1 VARAAIEFNTVK
13 PTPADTQSSESS
25 VFGGLSPDAFLS
37 LGAME
42 GLFPA
47 LVETAPPI
55 GPNLRPADRLWPGYS
70 LAIVAA
76 AIAFAIHT
84 FAIERISTLI
94 IAILVGASIRNVG
107 PLPKSIAPGCKKIV
121 KKIIPIAIVLTGA
134 GLNLVHLAGVGT
146 SAMIVIISC
155 VVIAITSAYFWGK
168 LFGLGAKTSLL
179 IGAGTGICGNSAIVA
194 VAPLIDSDDDDL
206 VLSMGTVNLF
216 GLLAMLVWPLIGGMF
231 HMGDQ
236 VFGVWAGTTIH
247 AVPQAI
253 AAGQAFSPEAGVLAT
268 LVKLVRVALL
278 APMMV
283 VLALYYAKRHR
294 ADGTNSKMIIHYAR
308 LVPTFVWGFVLMSL
322 LCTFGLLPTL
332 NFELSDAFPTSS
344 KLVTVPMIDMLS
356 KAGKILLTLAMA
368 AIGLEVDIRM
378 LAAVGGRALVTGL
391 VVTATVAICSLALIS
406 VLI

>member
-1 VARAAIEFNTVK
+1 VAKAAIELNAVK
-13 PTPADTQSSESS
+13 PTADTQPDPQS

-55 GPNLRPADRLWPGYS
+55 GPHERPADRLWPGYT

-76 AIAFAIHT
+76 AIAFAVHM

-94 IAILVGASIRNVG
+94 IAILVGAAIRNVV

-121 KKIIPIAIVLTGA
+121 KKVIPLAIVLTGA
-134 GLNLVHLAGVGT
+134 GLNLAHLAGVGT
-146 SAMIVIISC
+146 SALVVIASC
-155 VVIAITSAYFWGK
+155 VVIAIGAGFFWGK
-168 LFGLGAKTSLL
+168 LFGLGPKTSML
-179 IGAGTGICGNSAIVA
+179 IGAGTGICGNSAIIA
-194 VAPLIDSDDDDL
+194 VAPLIDAEDDDL
-206 VLSMGTVNLF
+206 VLSIGTVNLF
-216 GLLAMLVWPLIGGMF
+216 GLLAMLVWPLIGGML

-283 VLALYYAKRHR
+283 VLALCYARRHR
-294 ADGTNSKMIIHYAR
+294 ADGTNSRMIIHYAR

-332 NFELSDAFPTSS
+332 NFELSETFPSSS
-344 KLVTVPMIDMLS
+344 KLVNVSTIDTLS

-368 AIGLEVDIRM
+368 AIGLEVDVRM
-378 LAAVGGRALVTGL
+378 LAGVGGRALVTGL
-391 VVTATVAICSLALIS
+391 VVTATVAVSSLVLISALI
-406 VLI
+406 